1 MKVKRSKINQSLEK
15 TIQLVE
21 TMARGQGS
29 MRLQDIAN
37 QCGMPPSTALRM
49 LNTLLVHGYV
59 LQDPITQQYALSLR
73 FSRLG
78 VLVRQ
83 QTDLLRLARPFL
95 RELAD
100 RCRDTVCLI
109 APDGDDAL
117 CVETA
122 PGPDGLLLVHQQAG
136 ARAPLHTSAA
146 GKLLLLNF
154 SNQRLNEYLNRCGQ
168 TAVTPRTITG
178 REALLEELERTRA
191 RGYGLEYEERELGA
205 RTVSAPVRDFTGQIA
220 AGLSMSAPT
229 ARMSARRVE
238 DLVPLLLETAGRL
251 SRILACDTP

>member
-1 MKVKRSKINQSLEK
+1 M
-15 TIQLVE
+15 
-21 TMARGQGS
+21 
-29 MRLQDIAN
+29 
-37 QCGMPPSTALRM
+37 
-49 LNTLLVHGYV
+49 
-59 LQDPITQQYALSLR
+59 
-73 FSRLG
+73 
-78 VLVRQ
+78 RQ
-83 QTDLLRLARPFL
+83 QTDLLQLARPFL

-109 APDGDDAL
+109 TPDGDDAL

-178 REALLEELERTRA
+178 REALLEELEAHPRP
-191 RGYGLEYEERELGA
+191 GLRPG
-205 RTVSAPVRDFTGQIA
+205 G
-220 AGLSMSAPT
+220 
-229 ARMSARRVE
+229 
-238 DLVPLLLETAGRL
+238 
-251 SRILACDTP
+251 

>member
-1 MKVKRSKINQSLEK
+1 
-15 TIQLVE
+15 
-21 TMARGQGS
+21 
-29 MRLQDIAN
+29 
-37 QCGMPPSTALRM
+37 M

-83 QTDLLRLARPFL
+83 QTDLLQLARPFL

-122 PGPDGLLLVHQQAG
+122 PGPDGLLLVHQQVG
-136 ARAPLHTSAA
+136 ARVPLHTSAA

-154 SNQRLNEYLNRCGQ
+154 SNQQLNEYLDRRGQ
-168 TAVTPRTITG
+168 TAVTPAPSPGG
-178 REALLEELERTRA
+178 RPCWRSW
-191 RGYGLEYEERELGA
+191 
-205 RTVSAPVRDFTGQIA
+205 SAPAPGATA
-220 AGLSMSAPT
+220 WSMRSGSWGPGRCPPRCGT
-229 ARMSARRVE
+229 SPGRSRR
-238 DLVPLLLETAGRL
+238 G
-251 SRILACDTP
+251 

>member
-1 MKVKRSKINQSLEK
+1 MQCILFHGIILQALCLAGRECIMKVKRSKINQSLEK

-21 TMARGQGS
+21 TMARGQGP

-59 LQDPITQQYALSLR
+59 LQDPVTQQYALSLR

-109 APDGDDAL
+109 APYGDDAL
-117 CVETA
+117 
-122 PGPDGLLLVHQQAG
+122 
-136 ARAPLHTSAA
+136 
-146 GKLLLLNF
+146 
-154 SNQRLNEYLNRCGQ
+154 
-168 TAVTPRTITG
+168 
-178 REALLEELERTRA
+178 
-191 RGYGLEYEERELGA
+191 
-205 RTVSAPVRDFTGQIA
+205 
-220 AGLSMSAPT
+220 
-229 ARMSARRVE
+229 
-238 DLVPLLLETAGRL
+238 
-251 SRILACDTP
+251 

>member
-59 LQDPITQQYALSLR
+59 LQDPVTQQYALSLR

-83 QTDLLRLARPFL
+83 QTDLLQLARPFL

-154 SNQRLNEYLNRCGQ
+154 SNQRLNEYLDRCGQ

-191 RGYGLEYEERELGA
+191 RGYALE
-205 RTVSAPVRDFTGQIA
+205 
-220 AGLSMSAPT
+220 
-229 ARMSARRVE
+229 
-238 DLVPLLLETAGRL
+238 
-251 SRILACDTP
+251 

>member
-1 MKVKRSKINQSLEK
+1 
-15 TIQLVE
+15 
-21 TMARGQGS
+21 

-83 QTDLLRLARPFL
+83 QTDLLQLARPFL

-122 PGPDGLLLVHQQAG
+122 PGPDGLLLVHQQVG
-136 ARAPLHTSAA
+136 ARVPLHTSAA

-154 SNQRLNEYLNRCGQ
+154 SNLDRRGQ